1 MNLLQKLNRAKYH
14 EYPFEHLIIHDFFTE
29 EEYIAIEQEYPSSKK
44 IHDEKK
50 ASNQRLLFKCKNNK
64 KYLQYLASQKENLHP
79 EALLQHLENGS
90 STTYSQ
96 NTTYAYQT
104 TAESC
109 KFYNLP
115 KVGEFSSD
123 WQNFIGPIME
133 LIKKFKCFRHL
144 ESSAFEEIQKHLIL
158 RSDLRSISP
167 SQNIKTT
174 SLGPHVDS
182 PEEVLAGLIY
192 LKHKNDSSS
201 GGDLELYSLKDKAPK
216 KFMSSKRRIP
226 TKYVEKRKV
235 FPYKRNVA
243 IIFPN
248 TLRAIHGV
256 SPRTA
261 DIGAYDR
268 RLINFTAE
276 LEGTR
281 MEDYSLYFDKKL
293 DQSGRYDIYNFVTA
307 DNI

>member
-1 MNLLQKLNRAKYH
+1 
-14 EYPFEHLIIHDFFTE
+14 
-29 EEYIAIEQEYPSSKK
+29 
-44 IHDEKK
+44 
-50 ASNQRLLFKCKNNK
+50 
-64 KYLQYLASQKENLHP
+64 
-79 EALLQHLENGS
+79 
-90 STTYSQ
+90 
-96 NTTYAYQT
+96 
-104 TAESC
+104 
-109 KFYNLP
+109 
-115 KVGEFSSD
+115 
-123 WQNFIGPIME
+123 
-133 LIKKFKCFRHL
+133 
-144 ESSAFEEIQKHLIL
+144 AFEEIQKHLIL